1 MLINTTTFQGEY
13 PRIANQLLPENAAQ
27 SAIDCRFLSGTLD
40 SWHDK
45 TLIADAICK
54 MGTINTVYL
63 MDDQYWLQWTTAE
76 LGSGQTNVD
85 VARGPIE
92 QDTTERTIFTG
103 TDVPRITNIDKAT
116 GDSGCY
122 PQDSLKL
129 GVPAPTVAPT
139 LVVNAADVAEN
150 QIVLTNEDAESGNTS
165 GWTTTGDFTAYD
177 NNDIVGLVPHG
188 GNFYFGGGS
197 AATTTAYQQFDV
209 TTAGTSVGQVLTL
222 SWWQASGPNNSTALM
237 ELVFFDS
244 SPAEIG
250 RISGTNQAVNPDYT
264 WAQYSI
270 SGAIPMNTE
279 SVRVLATF
287 TKVGGG
293 INDAFIDDIDL
304 LVTDSSY
311 SSDGSDLLNWQ
322 RLPDTGGNPGARTVS
337 VFDAGGSNG
346 NVFRFFA
353 DENTNAIYRD
363 FSLGNTA
370 AFTISYDI
378 NFAHL
383 RNEHHLVIGGTSSG
397 VGQGITLPA
406 FESPKQVQRRDFS
419 SHVDR
424 GSAGIEISPAS
435 IPVNDWIHIEVVGSK
450 SSPTTAACVLNAT
463 RVSNGQVLVADDEF
477 TITLY
482 GDFISFKHWSN
493 EGGGTAVTLVDNIN
507 INTTPS
513 FSQEDGSSV
522 FTSYVYTYINEFG
535 QESAPSPVSRIV
547 QFPDGGSITVT
558 MDDTFDAD
566 YGVEAI
572 RLYRAVTAAGSTDFQ
587 LVNTDADITTDT
599 YVDDNMDADLG
610 EVLQTVDWD
619 LPPTDGSGVLALP
632 NGVTAMFSKNQFCP
646 SVINQCHAYPI
657 PYRLNFESDIVAHA
671 AIDTSVVI
679 GTETYPYMVLGSD
692 PSQMSSTKFEQRQAC
707 VSKQSMVSIRNYG
720 VVYASPDGL
729 VAINGAG
736 GLSLVTDAYFSREEW
751 QALSPSSIV
760 AYVHDD
766 RYYGFYDNGTPG
778 GFVFD
783 PRQGGNG
790 LTFLSE
796 VFTAGYS
803 DPKTD
808 TLYLV
813 ADDGELYAWD
823 DLAAAK
829 IPYDWRGKLHR
840 LPRAG
845 NFRAFQVRAD
855 SYTNLTFRFYS
866 NGTLL
871 HTQTV
876 TSEAEKVMPPNTS
889 TRLEMRITGTD
900 RLWQLQVAEEV
911 EELQ

>member
-13 PRIANQLLPENAAQ
+13 PRIADQLLPENAAT
-27 SAIDCRFLSGTLD
+27 SAIDCRFLSGALD

-63 MDDQYWLQWTTAE
+63 MDDQYWLQWTSAE

-103 TDVPRITNIDKAT
+103 TDAPRITNIAMAT
-116 GDSGCY
+116 GASGCY
-122 PQDSLKL
+122 PQASLLL
-129 GVPAPTVAPT
+129 GVPAPTVAPILT
-139 LVVNAADVAEN
+139 VNSSVNNPNAVS
-150 QIVLTNEDAESGNTS
+150 LTNGGAEAGDTS
-165 GWTTTGDFTAYD
+165 GWVSTGDFVAFDD
-177 NNDIVGLVPHG
+177 NDVAGLLPQT
-188 GNFYFGGGS
+188 GNF
-197 AATTTAYQQFDV
+197 
-209 TTAGTSVGQVLTL
+209 
-222 SWWQASGPNNSTALM
+222 
-237 ELVFFDS
+237 FF
-244 SPAEIG
+244 
-250 RISGTNQAVNPDYT
+250 
-264 WAQYSI
+264 
-270 SGAIPMNTE
+270 
-279 SVRVLATF
+279 
-287 TKVGGG
+287 
-293 INDAFIDDIDL
+293 
-304 LVTDSSY
+304 
-311 SSDGSDLLNWQ
+311 
-322 RLPDTGGNPGARTVS
+322 
-337 VFDAGGSNG
+337 
-346 NVFRFFA
+346 
-353 DENTNAIYRD
+353 
-363 FSLGNTA
+363 
-370 AFTISYDI
+370 
-378 NFAHL
+378 
-383 RNEHHLVIGGTSSG
+383 
-397 VGQGITLPA
+397 
-406 FESPKQVQRRDFS
+406 
-419 SHVDR
+419 
-424 GSAGIEISPAS
+424 
-435 IPVNDWIHIEVVGSK
+435 
-450 SSPTTAACVLNAT
+450 
-463 RVSNGQVLVADDEF
+463 
-477 TITLY
+477 
-482 GDFISFKHWSN
+482 
-493 EGGGTAVTLVDNIN
+493 GGGTAAVTTATQNLDATTVGVFAGQTLIVSWYQAAGANMSTAFISIIFKDDLNVEISRLEAPDISYATPNVWNLRTAQITVPSGTDNFDVVQTYTRVGAGDNDAYIDTISLSRN
-507 INTTPS
+507 DAS
-513 FSQEDGSSV
+513 ASYDGSSLAEFTV
-522 FTSYVYTYINEFG
+522 GNNSGAGVVVNMGLGLPAPCIHFFGDNDEISFIHKNFNLGDSATYTVDYDFIREPSASSSGDNFNILLSASASGVSSSLSFTQGALIQSSTSSWLSSVTSAATLATYPSITDHQVHVSITVTKNGVGTASVDYLATDVTAGGTTIASGTVGITTNGDYLGWTFEGDGGDNDNLYLDNIVISISSPSSSGGDTAATFTSYVYTYVNSFG
-535 QESAPSPVSRIV
+535 QEGPPSPVSRII
-547 QFPDGGSITVT
+547 QFPTGGSVDVEV
-558 MDDTFDAD
+558 DDTFDAT
-566 YGVEAI
+566 YGVESI
-572 RLYRAVTAAGSTDFQ
+572 RLYRAATSNGLTDF
-587 LVNTDADITTDT
+587 LFVAEFTTETYLDDT
-599 YVDDNMDADLG
+599 LDADLG

-619 LPPTDGSGVLALP
+619 LPPTDGKGVLALP

-657 PYRLNFESDIVAHA
+657 PYRLNFESNIVAHA

-679 GTETYPYMVLGSD
+679 GTETYPYMVIGSD

-707 VSKQSMVSIRNYG
+707 VSKRSMVSIRNYG

-736 GLSLVTDAYFSREEW
+736 GLSLITDAYFSREEW
-751 QALSPSSIV
+751 QALNPSSIV

-823 DLAAAK
+823 DLDAAK

-900 RLWQLQVAEEV
+900 RLWQLQVAEEM
-911 EELQ
+911 EDLQ